1 MKYLILFLTLFL
13 TLESYAQSRGDA
25 LRQIRRKVV
34 EIEDATYET
43 EASMQSLA
51 KALKDLEK
59 IRRNLVNGSDDSIY
73 QGCVDFSY
81 PILDR
86 FMSSSDALD
95 RAMAICPEVTDLEV
109 LNFVYTQLDR
119 VMSGRDA
126 ITKAAQVARE
136 DLTDKLEVLTYAFEK
151 HNRNHSRSSAIEK
164 AIKNARISSINAVVC
179 FKKYYPTYSRSQS
192 SSAAMDRTAQ
202 TCSRF

>member
-43 EASMQSLA
+43 EASMQKLA

-59 IRRNLVNGSDDSIY
+59 VRRNLLNGSDDSIY

-86 FMSSSDALD
+86 FMSSSDTLD

-192 SSAAMDRTAQ
+192 SNAAMDRTAQ